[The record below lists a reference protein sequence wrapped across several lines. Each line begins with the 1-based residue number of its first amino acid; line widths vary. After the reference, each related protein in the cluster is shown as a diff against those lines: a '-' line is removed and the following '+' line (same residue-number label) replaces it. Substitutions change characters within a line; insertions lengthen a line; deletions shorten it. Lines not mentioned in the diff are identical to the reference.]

1 MEVESLRLLPLPSA
15 YTGEGLR
22 DIAGG
27 TYIGSNAK
35 AHRDLGFALRSLEQG
50 LPDALRWEAA
60 RLGMRPKW

>member
-1 MEVESLRLLPLPSA
+1 V
-15 YTGEGLR
+15 
-22 DIAGG
+22 GG

-35 AHRDLGFALRSLEQG
+35 AHRDLGYAPHPLEGG